1 MHHASFLPV
10 AVEPEELLVQTSV
23 AAVEGEAVRIDFVV
37 GTAVVEEPLAVVV
50 VVGTAVAEE
59 PLAVVVVV
67 GTAVAAVVACLQMT
81 AVTCE

>member
-1 MHHASFLPV
+1 M
-10 AVEPEELLVQTSV
+10 QTSV

-37 GTAVVEEPLAVVV
+37 GTAVAEELLVVV

-59 PLAVVVVV
+59 PPAVVVVV